1 MMRHIAGLILLTLW
15 VTAWTDVAIGQAAVF
30 PLSVAKPGPRDLCPV
45 CGMLVSKYP
54 NWTATVVAKD
64 GHTCH
69 FDGAKDMFKFLQA
82 MPKYASGRKRAD
94 VKFMVVT
101 EFYNLEKIEAAKAFY
116 VVGSDVMGPMGHELV
131 PLATR
136 EDAEDFLTD
145 HKGRRILRYDE
156 VTLEII
162 AGIDAG
168 KF

>member
-1 MMRHIAGLILLTLW
+1 MMRYIAGLILLILW
-15 VTAWTDVAIGQAAVF
+15 VTAWTDLAVGQAAVF

-69 FDGAKDMFKFLQA
+69 FDGAKDMFRFLQA
-82 MPKYASGRKRAD
+82 IPKYASGLKRAD
-94 VKFMVVT
+94 IKFIVVT
-101 EFYNLEKIEAAKAFY
+101 EFYNLEKIEAVKAFF

-131 PLATR
+131 PFLTR
-136 EDAEDFLTD
+136 ADAEEFLKE
-145 HKGRRILRYDE
+145 HKGKRVLGYE
-156 VTLEII
+156 QVTPEIVMKV
-162 AGIDAG
+162 DAG